1 LVWIVNGFNTRKS
14 SVFSADHCAIVLGAH
29 CSALYD
35 LKFMKRTY
43 PTQLAFWLLMAVYS
57 TDIAAQAKPA
67 STHANHPSSGEG
79 AQNFSAYCASCHG
92 LDGRGGER
100 APAIA
105 TTRKLQK
112 ASDSDI
118 AKIVREGITGTGMPS
133 FRTLGE
139 LKIQGLVKHLRAL
152 QGMDSATTMPGSP
165 QAGSELFFGKASC
178 SQCHMANG
186 TGGFLG
192 SDLSTYARGRSV
204 AEIRTAVTEPASD
217 RGKAVLVTAN
227 DGAQFEGI
235 VRNEDNFSLQLQ
247 TRDGAFHFFEKSGQL
262 KIDRRA
268 QPVMPTDY
276 ASQLSAK
283 QLDDIVSFLI
293 QLGQSTK
300 QPDDSD
306 ARKAKGAEE

>member
-1 LVWIVNGFNTRKS
+1 
-14 SVFSADHCAIVLGAH
+14 
-29 CSALYD
+29 
-35 LKFMKRTY
+35 
-43 PTQLAFWLLMAVYS
+43 MAVYS
-57 TDIAAQAKPA
+57 STTAAQVKPA
-67 STHANHPSSGEG
+67 SNNANRPPGEG

-100 APAIA
+100 APDIA

-139 LKIQGLVKHLRAL
+139 AKIQVLVKHLRSL

-165 QAGSELFFGKASC
+165 QAGNELFFGKASC

-186 TGGFLG
+186 AGGFLG
-192 SDLSTYARGRSV
+192 SDLSTYARGRAV
-204 AEIRTAVTEPASD
+204 GEIRTAVTQPASD

-247 TRDGAFHFFEKSGQL
+247 TRDGAFHFFDKSGVRQ
-262 KIDRRA
+262 IDHR
-268 QPVMPTDY
+268 PEPIMPADY
-276 ASQLSAK
+276 ASRLSAK
-283 QLDDIVSFLI
+283 ELDDLVSYLM
-293 QLGQSTK
+293 QLGQTTT
-300 QPDDSD
+300 QPDDSSS
-306 ARKAKGAEE
+306 RKPRESEE

>member
-1 LVWIVNGFNTRKS
+1 
-14 SVFSADHCAIVLGAH
+14 
-29 CSALYD
+29 
-35 LKFMKRTY
+35 
-43 PTQLAFWLLMAVYS
+43 MAVYS

-100 APAIA
+100 APDIA

-139 LKIQGLVKHLRAL
+139 LKIQGFVKHLRAL

-186 TGGFLG
+186 AGGFLG

-247 TRDGAFHFFEKSGQL
+247 TKDGSFHFFKKALLQKIEYVDGSLMPSDYGQ
-262 KIDRRA
+262 R
-268 QPVMPTDY
+268 
-276 ASQLSAK
+276 LSNADLNDLTSYLMTTSDPSK
-283 QLDDIVSFLI
+283 VTTHRKDDF
-293 QLGQSTK
+293 
-300 QPDDSD
+300 
-306 ARKAKGAEE
+306 E